1 MIRIICLLF
10 PVFVSIYWAIALR
23 GDKKK
28 VGNPRIFL
36 SSFMMLTGV
45 IFTSHFLY
53 FGHFQTLY
61 LFFDIPL
68 QFLGLSIFPLY
79 HIYFRLLTV
88 DEQFSLRG
96 HARFLIL
103 PAVVVLIYAV
113 GVFFTPVNDY
123 KGWLFH
129 LTNHESSAQI
139 EFLIAMRMVIR
150 ITFIV
155 VLGYSMIGNHW
166 LLNKYG
172 HKAEQFYSDI
182 VDAKRKNARNIN
194 HVILALGFAS
204 ILITSIGR
212 ILLMPAD
219 WIIVIAWTMFAA
231 LIYLI
236 GKSGRKQ
243 KIINPAVD
251 PEIGEEITVVPAKI
265 QLNDLEKFWNK
276 IIAEFEQNKVYLN
289 SELNIMDLVKTVGTN
304 RTYISLTIN
313 QQQSLN
319 FCGFVNGYR
328 IEELKR
334 VLYENPGI
342 NQTELAQRCGF
353 GSINSMKRSIY
364 AKTGVSFNA
373 FKSQYTES

>member
-123 KGWLFH
+123 KAWLFH

-139 EFLIAMRMVIR
+139 KFLIAMRMVIR

-236 GKSGRKQ
+236 GKSGSKQ